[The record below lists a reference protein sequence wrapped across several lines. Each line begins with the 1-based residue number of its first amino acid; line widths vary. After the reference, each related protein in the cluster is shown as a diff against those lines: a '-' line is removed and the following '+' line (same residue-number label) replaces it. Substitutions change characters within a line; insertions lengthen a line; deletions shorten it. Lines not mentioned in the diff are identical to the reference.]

1 MIGFV
6 KGIVDDIQED
16 RVVVDCNG
24 IGYNIFM
31 PSSVLSGINIG
42 NTIKVY
48 TYLSVREDAMYLFG
62 FLQKQDL
69 DIFKKLITVSG
80 IGPKGG
86 LSIMSVMTSDEV
98 RMAIITGDHKAIAK
112 APGVGAKTAMKVI
125 VELKDKVKIEDADF
139 NLDNTTVAPIE
150 NNIQKEA
157 VMALVSLGYSERESA
172 KAVKE
177 VDASLY
183 ENVENLIKE
192 ALRKMI

>member
-6 KGIVDDIQED
+6 KGTVDDILED

-31 PSSVLSGINIG
+31 PSSMLVKLSIG
-42 NTIKVY
+42 SDVKIY
-48 TYLSVREDAMYLFG
+48 TYLAVREDAMNLFG

-69 DIFKKLITVSG
+69 EMFKKLITVSG

-86 LSIMSVMTSDEV
+86 LAIMSVMTADEV
-98 RMAIITGDHKAIAK
+98 RLAIITGDHKAIAK

-125 VELKDKVKIEDADF
+125 VELKDKVKLEDVDF
-139 NLDNTTVAPIE
+139 VSDTQSVAIDTG
-150 NNIQKEA
+150 IQKDA
-157 VMALVSLGYSERESA
+157 IMALVALGYSERESTQA
-172 KAVKE
+172 IKS
-177 VDASLY
+177 VDSTSY
-183 ENVENLIKE
+183 DNVENLIKE